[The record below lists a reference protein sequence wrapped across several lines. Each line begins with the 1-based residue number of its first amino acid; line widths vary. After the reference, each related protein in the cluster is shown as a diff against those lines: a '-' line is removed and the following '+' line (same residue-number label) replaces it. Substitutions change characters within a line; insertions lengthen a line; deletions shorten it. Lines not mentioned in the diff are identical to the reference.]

1 MKSTIKFTFT
11 SLLLFLSFATVQAS
25 TVETD
30 TVMVQKY
37 VETDKISATSVYAD
51 NVDGEQGVFS
61 DLEVINITMT
71 PRKTNQRPAFNQET
85 PPKILMYSVNYQT
98 ASTLEMGF
106 ENGPDPES
114 DPHRISFTAH
124 GPMGSGTAMNFH
136 AAQYNFTFNGYS
148 GSETGVMKVDGKI
161 LCKEEIRVAEVNT
174 DKINTK
180 GINAKEINVEMG
192 HAADYVFDE
201 KYELKS
207 LGEVEE
213 YVKKNKHLPGI
224 PSASEFKEN
233 GMNVSE
239 TSNLLLEKIEELT
252 LYMIRLQKEVE
263 QLKEE
268 NNALRNGGKQ

>member
-1 MKSTIKFTFT
+1 
-11 SLLLFLSFATVQAS
+11 
-25 TVETD
+25 
-30 TVMVQKY
+30 
-37 VETDKISATSVYAD
+37 
-51 NVDGEQGVFS
+51 
-61 DLEVINITMT
+61 
-71 PRKTNQRPAFNQET
+71 
-85 PPKILMYSVNYQT
+85 
-98 ASTLEMGF
+98 
-106 ENGPDPES
+106 
-114 DPHRISFTAH
+114 
-124 GPMGSGTAMNFH
+124 MNFH
-136 AAQYNFTFNGYS
+136 AAEYNFDFNAFGVT
-148 GSETGVMKVDGKI
+148 ETGIMNVNGKI
-161 LCKEEIRVAEVNT
+161 VCKEEIRVTEVNT

-201 KYELKS
+201 EYDLKS

-268 NNALRNGGKQ
+268 NNALRNGSKQ

>member
-1 MKSTIKFTFT
+1 MKSTIKLTLT
-11 SLLLFLSFATVQAS
+11 SLLLFFSFTTIQAAV
-25 TVETD
+25 VETD
-30 TVMVQKY
+30 TVMAQNY
-37 VETDKISATSVYAD
+37 IE
-51 NVDGEQGVFS
+51 
-61 DLEVINITMT
+61 
-71 PRKTNQRPAFNQET
+71 TNQTKSQYIESESITSNNLTVRTTLTLMPDRASSTSTDF
-85 PPKILMYSVNYQT
+85 PPKIILYSIPYQT
-98 ASTLEMGF
+98 ATTLQLGF
-106 ENGPDPES
+106 EDPADAS
-114 DPHRISFTAH
+114 DPSIATKSASLSAK
-124 GPMGSGTAMNFH
+124 GGMGNDAAMNFH
-136 AAQYNFTFNGYS
+136 AAEYNFDFNNTNIY
-148 GSETGVMKVDGKI
+148 ETGIMNVNGKI
-161 LCKEEIRVAEVNT
+161 VCKKEIRVTEVNT

-201 KYELKS
+201 EYDLKS

-213 YVKKNKHLPGI
+213 YVKKNKHLPGV

-268 NNALRNGGKQ
+268 NNALRNGAKQ

>member
-1 MKSTIKFTFT
+1 M
-11 SLLLFLSFATVQAS
+11 
-25 TVETD
+25 
-30 TVMVQKY
+30 
-37 VETDKISATSVYAD
+37 
-51 NVDGEQGVFS
+51 
-61 DLEVINITMT
+61 
-71 PRKTNQRPAFNQET
+71 P
-85 PPKILMYSVNYQT
+85 YQT
-98 ASTLEMGF
+98 ASTLEIGF
-106 ENGPDPES
+106 EDPS
-114 DPHRISFTAH
+114 DFTITNMCPFLTAK
-124 GPMGSGTAMNFH
+124 GGMGQSAAMDFH
-136 AAQYNFTFNGYS
+136 AAQYNFDFNNSSPY
-148 GSETGVMKVDGKI
+148 ETGIMNVNGKI
-161 LCKEEIRVAEVNT
+161 VCKEEIRVTEVNS

-201 KYELKS
+201 EYDLKS

-263 QLKEE
+263 QLKGE
-268 NNALRNGGKQ
+268 NNALRNGVKQ

>member
-1 MKSTIKFTFT
+1 MKSTIKLTLSSFI
-11 SLLLFLSFATVQAS
+11 LFLSFSTVQAS

-30 TVMVQKY
+30 TVMAQNYIETNRIVSNSVDAASIDCENEDVTRLY
-37 VETDKISATSVYAD
+37 VHSALQMMPYRSTQSA
-51 NVDGEQGVFS
+51 GEES
-61 DLEVINITMT
+61 SPI
-71 PRKTNQRPAFNQET
+71 
-85 PPKILMYSVNYQT
+85 ILMYSAPYQT
-98 ASTLEMGF
+98 ASTLEIGF

-114 DPHRISFTAH
+114 DPHRISFTAQ
-124 GPMGSGTAMNFH
+124 GPMGNGTAMNFH
-136 AAQYNFTFNGYS
+136 AAEYNFDFNAFGVT
-148 GSETGVMKVDGKI
+148 ETGIMNVNGKI
-161 LCKEEIRVAEVNT
+161 VCKEEIRVTEVNT

-201 KYELKS
+201 EYDLKS

-213 YVKKNKHLPGI
+213 YVKKNKHLPGV

-268 NNALRNGGKQ
+268 NNALRNGAKQ

>member
-1 MKSTIKFTFT
+1 MKSTIKLTLT
-11 SLLLFLSFATVQAS
+11 SLLLFFSFTTVQAAV
-25 TVETD
+25 VETD
-30 TVMVQKY
+30 TVMSQNY
-37 VETDKISATSVYAD
+37 VETNRIKASSINTSTIDCNNGDIESLSVH
-51 NVDGEQGVFS
+51 NK
-61 DLEVINITMT
+61 ITMMSNRT
-71 PRKTNQRPAFNQET
+71 GKEY
-85 PPKILMYSVNYQT
+85 PPSIIMYSMPYQT
-98 ASTLEMGF
+98 ASTLEIGF
-106 ENGPDPES
+106 EDPLDS
-114 DPHRISFTAH
+114 TITNTCAVLKAQ
-124 GPMGSGTAMNFH
+124 GGMGQNAAMNFH

-148 GSETGVMKVDGKI
+148 GSETGVMRVNGKI
-161 LCKEEIRVAEVNT
+161 LCKEEIRVTEVNS

-201 KYELKS
+201 EYDLKS

-213 YVKKNKHLPGI
+213 YVKKNKHLPGV

-268 NNALRNGGKQ
+268 NNALRNGAKQ